1 MGMLISVLD
10 PNIITIRKKRK
21 EKTMNLLNAS
31 KMDYVQ
37 LSKEIDKTK
46 KKISNLQETV
56 RILEK
61 LQIAEQARHN
71 KQNAVEGKHQWK

>member
-1 MGMLISVLD
+1 MFITYFISIKET
-10 PNIITIRKKRK
+10 III
-21 EKTMNLLNAS
+21 MNLLNAS

-37 LSKEIDKTK
+37 LSKEIEKTK

-71 KQNAVEGKHQWK
+71 KQNTVEGKHQWK